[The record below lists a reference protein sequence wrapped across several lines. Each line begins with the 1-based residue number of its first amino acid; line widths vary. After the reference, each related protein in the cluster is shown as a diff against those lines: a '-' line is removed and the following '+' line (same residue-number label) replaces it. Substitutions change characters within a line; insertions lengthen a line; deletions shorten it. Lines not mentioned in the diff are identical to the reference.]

1 MAKVSN
7 CNLYLNRTANPR
19 MSMPDDEVPFWSLY
33 RITKENDRRER
44 KRMGVFTYKEM
55 LDFIAAVKTNETF
68 EAYPRLSKNTL
79 GITDDNYY
87 IYTERLYN
95 NQRKAHKLRDEVF
108 LHESSIQKG
117 LRLSKL
123 MDSISK
129 DVQSLKSI
137 VDKSEC
143 AIQILRCLKE
153 YYESDYKQL
162 DKEINFYNNSDM
174 PSGKVADLTWPR
186 EKSKHYIVRSLDVI
200 FTKLEKLIQG

>member
-33 RITKENDRRER
+33 RITKENNQRER

>member
-186 EKSKHYIVRSLDVI
+186 EKSKHYIVISLDVI
-200 FTKLEKLIQG
+200 FTKLEKLIEG

>member
-19 MSMPDDEVPFWSLY
+19 MSMPDNEVPFWSLY

-44 KRMGVFTYKEM
+44 NRMGVFTYKEM
-55 LDFIAAVKTNETF
+55 LDFVAAVKTNETF

-87 IYTERLYN
+87 IYTERLHN

-123 MDSISK
+123 MDSIRK

-162 DKEINFYNNSDM
+162 DKEINFYNMSDM
-174 PSGKVADLTWPR
+174 PSDKVADLTWPR
-186 EKSKHYIVRSLDVI
+186 EKSKHNIVKNLDVI
-200 FTKLEKLIQG
+200 FTKLEKLIEG

>member
-33 RITKENDRRER
+33 RITKENNQRER

-123 MDSISK
+123 MDSIRK

-200 FTKLEKLIQG
+200 FTKLEKLIEG

>member
-19 MSMPDDEVPFWSLY
+19 MSMPNDEVPFWSLY
-33 RITKENDRRER
+33 RITKENNRRER

-55 LDFIAAVKTNETF
+55 FDFVASVNSHETF

-95 NQRKAHKLRDEVF
+95 NQRKAHKLRDEIF
-108 LHESSIQKG
+108 LRESSIQKG
-117 LRLSKL
+117 YRLSKL
-123 MDSISK
+123 MDSMMK
-129 DVQSLKSI
+129 DVQRLKSI
-137 VDKSEC
+137 VDKSKSS
-143 AIQILRCLKE
+143 IQILRCLQE
-153 YYESDYKQL
+153 FYEKDYKQL
-162 DKEINFYNNSDM
+162 DKEINFYNMSDM

-186 EKSKHYIVRSLDVI
+186 EKSKHYIVKNLDAI
-200 FTKLEKLIQG
+200 FTKLEKLIEG